1 MAKIHTGFD
10 IGGNMLKIAVC
21 SDAQVKQL
29 VAEPLPDSLVKDGR
43 IVSSEAMSEF
53 LKETAKRRRVTG
65 KDCAVVI
72 PASQVFIRR
81 ITMPLMTV
89 DQLKLNL
96 PYEFRDYITREK
108 DKYFYDYSVIR
119 IKEPD
124 QEDPQGEMELL
135 AVATEKSTIDE
146 YREMFRRAGFRMKI
160 AAPQECA
167 FTNLLQRLP
176 VVLDEAGRAK
186 DYCIVDAGHDA
197 TRVHI
202 YSAGAFEVSKII
214 DYGGFTVDSLIS
226 EIYSVDEHVAR
237 TYKESNYKNV
247 LDEVR
252 CANLFSTIAV
262 EIMKTI
268 NFYGF
273 NNPVNNLDSIY
284 MSGGGS
290 RMKGLLQNIENF
302 TGFTLRSVEE
312 LLPPVE
318 EGAGDGILAAA
329 AVGIALG

>member
-1 MAKIHTGFD
+1 M
-10 IGGNMLKIAVC
+10 
-21 SDAQVKQL
+21 
-29 VAEPLPDSLVKDGR
+29 
-43 IVSSEAMSEF
+43 
-53 LKETAKRRRVTG
+53 
-65 KDCAVVI
+65 
-72 PASQVFIRR
+72 
-81 ITMPLMTV
+81 
-89 DQLKLNL
+89 
-96 PYEFRDYITREK
+96 
-108 DKYFYDYSVIR
+108 
-119 IKEPD
+119 
-124 QEDPQGEMELL
+124 
-135 AVATEKSTIDE
+135 
-146 YREMFRRAGFRMKI
+146 
-160 AAPQECA
+160 
-167 FTNLLQRLP
+167 
-176 VVLDEAGRAK
+176 
-186 DYCIVDAGHDA
+186 
-197 TRVHI
+197 
-202 YSAGAFEVSKII
+202 
-214 DYGGFTVDSLIS
+214 DSLIS